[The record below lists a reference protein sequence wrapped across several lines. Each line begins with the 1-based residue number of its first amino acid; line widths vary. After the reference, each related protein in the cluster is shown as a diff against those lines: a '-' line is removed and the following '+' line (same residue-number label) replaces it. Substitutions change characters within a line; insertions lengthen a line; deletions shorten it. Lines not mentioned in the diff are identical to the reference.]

1 MIMII
6 SSIMIMIINS
16 IMIMMK
22 NSQNM
27 RMNITM
33 KKLYQVTMN
42 LMNSKR
48 TLRKVIL
55 RKIKHKYCP
64 QIQKIPRSSMII
76 IKMKKRKPIMNIIMK
91 KLFQAI

>member
-64 QIQKIPRSSMII
+64 QMKIPRSSMII
-76 IKMKKRKPIMNIIMK
+76 IKMKKREPITNIIMK